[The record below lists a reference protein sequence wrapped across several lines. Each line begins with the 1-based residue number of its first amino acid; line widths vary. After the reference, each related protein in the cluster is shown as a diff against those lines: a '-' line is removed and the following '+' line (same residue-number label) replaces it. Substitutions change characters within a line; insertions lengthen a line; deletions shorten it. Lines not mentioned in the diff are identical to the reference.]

1 MADKP
6 YANVPKSDLTFPDKG
21 GATGS
26 YPVNT
31 PKHAR
36 AALGFVGM
44 HGTPAEKA
52 AVRAKVHSKYPN
64 IGQRSKVDV
73 IKKRAASHGA

>member
-1 MADKP
+1 MADRP
-6 YANVPKSDLTFPDKG
+6 YADVKKSDLTFPSKN

-31 PKHAR
+31 PKRAK
-36 AALGFVGM
+36 AALGLVGM

-52 AVRAKVHSKYPN
+52 AVRSKVHSKYPN
-64 IGQRSKVDV
+64 MGKVGA
-73 IKKRAASHGA
+73 IKKRANQG